1 MITIATIFALR
12 GLEPRSDVIITG
24 SINHDGSIGPV
35 SAILEKAKASKEAG
49 AKVFLVPLL
58 QSGDVVYETR
68 EHCEKFGFTE
78 ICSSETFPKK
88 VDVTEEAGI
97 EVVEVENIEE
107 ALKYFKN
114 E

>member
-1 MITIATIFALR
+1 M
-12 GLEPRSDVIITG
+12 GLSN
-24 SINHDGSIGPV
+24 SIEY
-35 SAILEKAKASKEAG
+35 IL
-49 AKVFLVPLL
+49 KVFLVPLL

-107 ALKYFKN
+107 ALKYFLTGAFASAFLLLGIAFIFGRSLPICFFTAT
-114 E
+114 